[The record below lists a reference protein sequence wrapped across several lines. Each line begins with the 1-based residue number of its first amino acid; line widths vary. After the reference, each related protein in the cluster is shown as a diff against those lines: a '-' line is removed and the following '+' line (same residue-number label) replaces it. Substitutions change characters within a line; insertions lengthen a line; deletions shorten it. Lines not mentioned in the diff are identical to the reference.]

1 MCTVNNYCDISG
13 SSMCSVNS
21 HCDTNGEVCM
31 QCYQL
36 V

>member
-1 MCTVNNYCDISG
+1 MLTIIVTRSG

-36 V
+36 VWQ